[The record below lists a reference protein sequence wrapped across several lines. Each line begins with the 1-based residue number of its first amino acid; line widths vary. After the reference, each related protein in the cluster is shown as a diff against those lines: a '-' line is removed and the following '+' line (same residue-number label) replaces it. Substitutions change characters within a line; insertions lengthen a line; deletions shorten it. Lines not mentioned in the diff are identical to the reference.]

1 MSPFRLPAVVAAV
14 VAAGLLGAC
23 GGSTPDPAPS
33 SRSATAGA
41 TAAAPLGSPDD
52 QKVLDGITVTG
63 GGGQAPPTITLAS
76 TPVSVGSTSRRV
88 LQPGTGAAST
98 KDAFVKTQLTLVLG
112 KDGKVLNTTYGQ
124 GGAQTFLLSD
134 TTTIKGLTAGLT
146 DVQGGSRVLLVI
158 PPADGFGAAGRAD
171 LGVSGTDNLV
181 LVADVASVAIP
192 LKAAEGTDIAP
203 APGLPTVTF
212 DPTKGPTITVPSG
225 ASAPEGTV
233 VQPLV
238 KGSGPAL
245 AAGQLVRVHYTGALW
260 KDGSVFDSSWT
271 RGTPF
276 DFTIGEGKV
285 IKAWD
290 TSLVGVTVGS
300 RVVLVVPPKD
310 GYGDAGSPPKIAGT
324 DTLVFVIDILAA
336 A

>member
-1 MSPFRLPAVVAAV
+1 MSRLRLPAVLATVLAV
-14 VAAGLLGAC
+14 GPLGGC
-23 GGSTPDPAPS
+23 GGSTPDPAPTS
-33 SRSATAGA
+33 GAATARA
-41 TAAAPLGSPDD
+41 TTAGPLGSADD

-63 GGGQAPPTITLAS
+63 GGGQTPPTITLAS

-88 LQPGTGAAST
+88 LRPGTGAPST
-98 KDAFVKTQLTLVLG
+98 KDGFVKTHLTLVLG
-112 KDGKVLNTTYGQ
+112 KDGKVLDTTFGQ
-124 GGAQTFLLSD
+124 GGAQTFMLSD

-146 DVQGGSRVLLVI
+146 AVQGGSRVLLVI
-158 PPADGFGAAGRAD
+158 PPADGFGAGGRAD

-181 LVADVASVAIP
+181 LVADVASVINP
-192 LKAAEGTDIAP
+192 LKAAEGTEVAP

-225 ASAPEGTV
+225 ASAPGGTV

-245 AAGQLVRVHYTGALW
+245 AAGQSVRVHYTGALW

-276 DFTIGEGKV
+276 DFTMGEGKV

-290 TSLVGVTVGS
+290 NGLVGVTVGS
-300 RVVLVVPPKD
+300 RVLLIVPPKD
-310 GYGDAGSPPKIAGT
+310 GYGDSGSPPKIAGT